1 MLLLSFRD
9 AESGTPPS
17 VYRRDR
23 LERQP
28 TLFMDLEPAEPPE
41 KATELAYALLL
52 DAIKRDMDYEEF
64 SFELE
69 GGIDDGV
76 EYKVLVMK
84 V

>member
-1 MLLLSFRD
+1 
-9 AESGTPPS
+9 
-17 VYRRDR
+17 
-23 LERQP
+23 
-28 TLFMDLEPAEPPE
+28 MDLEPAEPPE
-41 KATELAYALLL
+41 KATKLAYALLL